1 MRPSRLALAAIFAL
15 VGLVWIGQGV
25 GAIGGSDLSLVVTG
39 MVLPFWAVVGA
50 ILVVVAVA
58 IVVLE
63 RRRAGG

>member
-15 VGLVWIGQGV
+15 VGLIWIGQGV
-25 GAIGGSDLSLVVTG
+25 GAIGGSVMSG
-39 MVLPFWAVVGA
+39 SPFWAVVGA

-63 RRRAGG
+63 RRPRAGG

>member
-25 GAIGGSDLSLVVTG
+25 GAIGGSAMSG
-39 MVLPFWAVVGA
+39 SPFWAVVGA
-50 ILVVVAVA
+50 ILVVVSVA

>member
-25 GAIGGSDLSLVVTG
+25 GAIGGSVMSG
-39 MVLPFWAVVGA
+39 SPFWAVVGA

-63 RRRAGG
+63 RRSRAGG

>member
-25 GAIGGSDLSLVVTG
+25 GAIGGSVMSG
-39 MVLPFWAVVGA
+39 SPFWAVVGA

>member
-1 MRPSRLALAAIFAL
+1 LETAMRPSRLALAAIFAL

-25 GAIGGSDLSLVVTG
+25 GAIGGSVMSG
-39 MVLPFWAVVGA
+39 SPFWAVVGA

-63 RRRAGG
+63 RRSRAGG